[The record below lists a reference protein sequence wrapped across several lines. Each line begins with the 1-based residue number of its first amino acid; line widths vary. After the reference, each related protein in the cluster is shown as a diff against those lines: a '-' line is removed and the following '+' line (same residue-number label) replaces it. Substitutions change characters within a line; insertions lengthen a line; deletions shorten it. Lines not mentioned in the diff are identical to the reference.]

1 MKFYVT
7 LLAIFFGTINI
18 IFAQEEE
25 EGPTPLGPGK
35 GSAAIYLGPVGG
47 FNRAIHSANLASFAD
62 DPLCPFFTNGSSNG
76 FFIGAFYEQILG
88 GITSKHSLVGRILYS
103 TMPASFTKEGDTYP
117 SLVDDNKGGYTT
129 VLSSTRHTLDVTY
142 SLLTI
147 EAMYKFNIAYGLVVT
162 GGPSFDIVL
171 KSHLLQK
178 MELVE
183 PANVKF
189 KRIDPN
195 DPNAGKVVRYE
206 NNDRTIVSW
215 DGPPARPTQQ
225 NQGVSANSVRFSLK
239 FGVQY
244 EIITGTKID
253 IIPGIFYNLGVTN
266 VNNVESWKV
275 SAIQAGVDIRFT
287 L

>member
-1 MKFYVT
+1 MKIYST
-7 LLAIFFGTINI
+7 LLAMLFLLTMS
-18 IFAQEEE
+18 IFAQQEE

-35 GSAAIYLGPVGG
+35 GSAAIYLGPVAG

-88 GITSKHSLVGRILYS
+88 GITSKHSLVGRVVFS
-103 TMPASFTKEGDTYP
+103 TMPASFEKEGDTYP
-117 SLVDDNKGGYTT
+117 SLVDDGKGGYTT
-129 VLSSTRHTLDVTY
+129 ILSSTRHTLDLTY
-142 SLLTI
+142 SLLTV
-147 EAMYKFNIAYGLVVT
+147 EVMYKFNVAYGLVLT
-162 GGPSFDIVL
+162 AGPSFDFVL

-183 PANVKF
+183 PSNVKF
-189 KRIDPN
+189 KRVSDSLMQAKHII
-195 DPNAGKVVRYE
+195 RYE
-206 NNDRTIVSW
+206 NNDRTIVTW
-215 DGPPARPTQQ
+215 DGEPARPTEQ
-225 NQGVSANSVRFSLK
+225 NPNVKSNPVRFALK

-275 SAIQAGVDIRFT
+275 SSIQAGVDIRFT

>member
-1 MKFYVT
+1 MKFYS
-7 LLAIFFGTINI
+7 IFFALLIFVFSVG
-18 IFAQEEE
+18 FAQEEE

-35 GSAAIYLGPVGG
+35 GSAAIYLGPVAG
-47 FNRAIHSANLASFAD
+47 FNRAIHSANLASFAT

-76 FFIGAFYEQILG
+76 FFIGGFYEQVLG

-103 TMPASFTKEGDTYP
+103 TMPASFTKEGDAYP
-117 SLVDDNKGGYTT
+117 SLVDDGKGGVTT
-129 VLSSTRHTLDVTY
+129 VISATRHSLEVTY

-171 KSHLLQK
+171 SNHLLQK
-178 MELVE
+178 MELIE

-189 KRIDPN
+189 KRTN
-195 DPNAGKVVRYE
+195 DPRVLRYD
-206 NNDRTIVSW
+206 NNDRTIITW
-215 DGPPARPTQQ
+215 DGPVARPTET
-225 NQGVSANSVRFSLK
+225 NRDVKETPVRFSLK

>member
-1 MKFYVT
+1 MKFYSIVF
-7 LLAIFFGTINI
+7 AIFFCTLTVT
-18 IFAQEEE
+18 FAQEEE

-35 GSAAIYLGPVGG
+35 GSAAIYLGPVAG
-47 FNRAIHSANLASFAD
+47 FNRAVHSANLASFAD

-88 GITSKHSLVGRILYS
+88 GIASKHSLVGRIIYS

-117 SLVDDNKGGYTT
+117 SLVEDKPGSYTT
-129 VLSSTRHTLDVTY
+129 VLSSTRHALEVSY

-162 GGPSFDIVL
+162 GGPSFDIVM
-171 KSHLLQK
+171 KSNLLQK
-178 MELVE
+178 MELIE
-183 PANVKF
+183 PPNVKF

-195 DPNAGKVVRYE
+195 DPNAAKVVRYE

-215 DGPPARPTQQ
+215 DGVPARPTQQ
-225 NQGVSANSVRFSLK
+225 NPGVSANSIRFALK

-266 VNNVESWKV
+266 MNNVESWKV
-275 SAIQAGVDIRFT
+275 SSIQAGVDIRFT

>member
-1 MKFYVT
+1 MKSFSI
-7 LLAIFFGTINI
+7 LLAIFLCSFSLA
-18 IFAQEEE
+18 FAQEEE

-35 GSAAIYLGPVGG
+35 GSAAIYLGPVSG
-47 FNRAIHSANLASFAD
+47 FNRSIHSANLASFAD

-88 GITSKHSLVGRILYS
+88 GITSKHSLVGRIIYNS
-103 TMPASFTKEGDTYP
+103 MPASFIKEGDTYP
-117 SLVDDNKGGYTT
+117 SLVDDGKGGYTT
-129 VLSSTRHTLDVTY
+129 VYSTTRHTLDVTY
-142 SLLTI
+142 SLLTV

-162 GGPSFDIVL
+162 GGPTFDFVL
-171 KSHLLQK
+171 KSNLLQK
-178 MELVE
+178 MELIE

-189 KRIDPN
+189 KRTEDSRV
-195 DPNAGKVVRYE
+195 KRYE

-215 DGPPARPTQQ
+215 DGPPARPTNQ
-225 NQGVSANSVRFSLK
+225 NPDVKESSLRFSLK

-275 SAIQAGVDIRFT
+275 SAIQAGVDIRFS

>member
-1 MKFYVT
+1 MKIYSVFFAI
-7 LLAIFFGTINI
+7 LLVANI
-18 IFAQEEE
+18 SLLAQEEE

-76 FFIGAFYEQILG
+76 FFIGGFYEQILG
-88 GITSKHSLVGRILYS
+88 GITSKHSVVGRVLFS

-117 SLVDDNKGGYTT
+117 SLVDDGKGGYTT
-129 VLSSTRHTLDVTY
+129 VLSSTRHTLDVSY
-142 SLLTI
+142 SLLTV
-147 EAMYKFNIAYGLVVT
+147 EAMYKFNIAYGLVLT
-162 GGPSFDIVL
+162 AGPTFDIVL

-189 KRIDPN
+189 K
-195 DPNAGKVVRYE
+195 KVPDDVMREKHIVRYE
-206 NNDRTIVSW
+206 NNDRTIVTW
-215 DGPPARPTQQ
+215 DDVPARPTTQ
-225 NQGVSANSVRFSLK
+225 NQDVKSNSIRFALK

-275 SAIQAGVDIRFT
+275 SSIQAGVDIRFT